1 LFFFAIPQ
9 LCCDALVKDAV
20 SKLVTGKEKEETGS
34 KRGRSN
40 STTLPQRVPL
50 GPGRGVAAP
59 PVSNTVAA
67 RAPPIRTR
75 ISSVVDAKRTSR
87 TSESDHLPIPEEIEA
102 KEAEV
107 QMDIEDDLAEDRNLE
122 DDADLLVNERE
133 VEAMIGIDDDEDE
146 DAGEAPA
153 NPKSQRARI
162 WPEVSTDRA
171 RKFHAEVE
179 AVREVFQDQIDVF
192 DTTMVSEYA
201 EEIYEY
207 MCDLE
212 VCQSFL
218 CPSSSLI
225 LENLGGDDAQSELHG
240 WSKRNYVGDAP
251 DAG

>member
-1 LFFFAIPQ
+1 
-9 LCCDALVKDAV
+9 
-20 SKLVTGKEKEETGS
+20 
-34 KRGRSN
+34 
-40 STTLPQRVPL
+40 
-50 GPGRGVAAP
+50 
-59 PVSNTVAA
+59 
-67 RAPPIRTR
+67 
-75 ISSVVDAKRTSR
+75 
-87 TSESDHLPIPEEIEA
+87 
-102 KEAEV
+102 
-107 QMDIEDDLAEDRNLE
+107 MDIEDDFAADRNLE

-133 VEAMIGIDDDEDE
+133 VEAMIGIDDDEDV
-146 DAGEAPA
+146 GEALA

-179 AVREVFQDQIDVF
+179 AVREVFHDQIDVF

-218 CPSSSLI
+218 NPSSLLI
-225 LENLGGDDAQSELHG
+225 LEILGGDDAQSELHG

>member
-1 LFFFAIPQ
+1 MPQ
-9 LCCDALVKDAV
+9 LCCDALVKDAAR
-20 SKLVTGKEKEETGS
+20 KLVTGKEKEETGS

-40 STTLPQRVPL
+40 SATLAQRVPL

-59 PVSNTVAA
+59 PVSNTVTA
-67 RAPPIRTR
+67 RAPPVRSR

-87 TSESDHLPIPEEIEA
+87 TSELDHVPIPEEIEA
-102 KEAEV
+102 EI
-107 QMDIEDDLAEDRNLE
+107 QMDIEDDLAADRNLE

-146 DAGEAPA
+146 DYGEALA
-153 NPKSQRARI
+153 NPKSQGARI

-179 AVREVFQDQIDVF
+179 AVREVFNDQIDVF

-212 VCQSFL
+212 VCQYFL
-218 CPSSSLI
+218 IPSSSLI
-225 LENLGGDDAQSELHG
+225 LAILGGDDAQSELHG
-240 WSKRNYVGDAP
+240 WSKRNYLGDAP